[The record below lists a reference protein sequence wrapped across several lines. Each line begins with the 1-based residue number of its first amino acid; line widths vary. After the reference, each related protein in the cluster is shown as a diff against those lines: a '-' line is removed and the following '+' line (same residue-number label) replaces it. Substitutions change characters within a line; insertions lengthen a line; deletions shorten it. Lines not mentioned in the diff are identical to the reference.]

1 MRAVMVK
8 FSSPEADHSPCG
20 SPCPSSAVQAG
31 GLFELTGARVI
42 RRSMPVTQLAPW
54 TTKFPASK
62 PIVEYLYICII
73 EATWRLRLR
82 LDKQKSRRGRHPFLQ
97 TLLAVTGRAKC
108 QIARPIVAIV
118 DDDDAVGNAI
128 EVLMRSIGLVA
139 QAFSSGEEFLR
150 SPELSRTG
158 CLVVD
163 FDMPKMTG
171 LDLHNNLSRL
181 GKEIP
186 TVLITAYPSDD
197 IRARALQA
205 GIICYLPKPFDESDL
220 LNCIQTALDRAKG
233 NRGAP

>member
-1 MRAVMVK
+1 MRKSLADDIRSSVK
-8 FSSPEADHSPCG
+8 A
-20 SPCPSSAVQAG
+20 
-31 GLFELTGARVI
+31 ARGY
-42 RRSMPVTQLAPW
+42 RS
-54 TTKFPASK
+54 
-62 PIVEYLYICII
+62 
-73 EATWRLRLR
+73 
-82 LDKQKSRRGRHPFLQ
+82 
-97 TLLAVTGRAKC
+97 C
-108 QIARPIVAIV
+108 QVPNSRPIVAIV
-118 DDDDAVGNAI
+118 DDDEAVGNAI

-163 FDMPKMTG
+163 SG

-205 GIICYLPKPFDESDL
+205 GVICYLPKPFDESDL
-220 LNCIQTALDRAKG
+220 LNCIQTALDRAKR
-233 NRGAP
+233 NRGGP

>member
-1 MRAVMVK
+1 MGLADDVR
-8 FSSPEADHSPCG
+8 FSK
-20 SPCPSSAVQAG
+20 
-31 GLFELTGARVI
+31 
-42 RRSMPVTQLAPW
+42 RRS
-54 TTKFPASK
+54 
-62 PIVEYLYICII
+62 
-73 EATWRLRLR
+73 RLRSYQVP
-82 LDKQKSRRGRHPFLQ
+82 DSG
-97 TLLAVTGRAKC
+97 
-108 QIARPIVAIV
+108 PIIAIV
-118 DDDDAVGNAI
+118 DDDKAVGNAI
-128 EVLMRSIGLVA
+128 KVLMRSTGFVA

-163 FDMPKMTG
+163 FDMPKMSG

-186 TVLITAYPSDD
+186 TILITAYPSDD

-205 GIICYLPKPFDESDL
+205 GVICYLPKPFAESDL